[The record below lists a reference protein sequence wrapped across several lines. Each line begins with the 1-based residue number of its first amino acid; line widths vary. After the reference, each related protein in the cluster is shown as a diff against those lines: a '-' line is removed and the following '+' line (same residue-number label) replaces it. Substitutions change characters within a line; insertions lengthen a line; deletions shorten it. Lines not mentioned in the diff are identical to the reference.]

1 MQNESV
7 EQSSD
12 SGANLINVEG
22 TTTNHTPSS
31 DSFVSVSSTL
41 CKGTYCLFATMFS
54 CIHKI
59 LLFILMRIMNSI
71 FSASSG
77 DCGTFFGI

>member
-41 CKGTYCLFATMFS
+41 CKGTYCLI
-54 CIHKI
+54 C
-59 LLFILMRIMNSI
+59 NYV
-71 FSASSG
+71 
-77 DCGTFFGI
+77 